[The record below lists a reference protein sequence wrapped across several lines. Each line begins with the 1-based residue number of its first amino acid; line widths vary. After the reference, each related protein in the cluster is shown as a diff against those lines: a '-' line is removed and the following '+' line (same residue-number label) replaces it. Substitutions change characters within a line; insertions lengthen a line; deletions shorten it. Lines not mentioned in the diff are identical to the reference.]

1 MKLLFLSLLSIFLLV
16 GYVKVEAVK
25 EPQSTKEDRE
35 FKQLMND
42 FNKTLE
48 HNKSVQV
55 KADKTKDNLIITTTN
70 KITQL
75 SNENKEL
82 KTELNE
88 IKEKLDS
95 IAIDTGSSFK
105 LLPIS
110 FNKEN

>member
-1 MKLLFLSLLSIFLLV
+1 MS
-16 GYVKVEAVK
+16 
-25 EPQSTKEDRE
+25 
-35 FKQLMND
+35 D

-48 HNKSVQV
+48 HNKGVQV
-55 KADKTKDNLIITTTN
+55 KADKTKDNLIVITTN

-82 KTELNE
+82 KIELNE

-95 IAIDTGSSFK
+95 ISTDTGSSFK

-110 FNKEN
+110 INKEN

>member
-1 MKLLFLSLLSIFLLV
+1 MKLLLLSLLSLFTIF
-16 GYVKVEAVK
+16 GYVKVGAIKESKSVK
-25 EPQSTKEDRE
+25 DDTE
-35 FKQLMND
+35 FKELMND

-48 HNKSVQV
+48 HNKSVQI
-55 KADKTKDNLIITTTN
+55 KADETKDKLIIITTK
-70 KITQL
+70 KITDL

-110 FNKEN
+110 INKEN

>member
-1 MKLLFLSLLSIFLLV
+1 MKLIFASLLSIFTLI
-16 GYVKVEAVK
+16 GYVNVNPTKDTK
-25 EPQSTKEDRE
+25 LTKEDKE
-35 FKQLMND
+35 FKELMSD

-48 HNKSVQV
+48 HNKGVQV
-55 KADKTKDNLIITTTN
+55 KADKTKDNLIVITTN

-82 KTELNE
+82 KIELNE

-95 IAIDTGSSFK
+95 ISTDTGSSFK

-110 FNKEN
+110 INKEN

>member
-1 MKLLFLSLLSIFLLV
+1 MKLLFLSLLSIFTLI
-16 GYVKVEAVK
+16 GYVKVEGIK
-25 EPQSTKEDRE
+25 EPKLTKDDRE

-48 HNKSVQV
+48 HNKKVQI

-75 SNENKEL
+75 SNENKKL

-110 FNKEN
+110 FNKED